1 MFYGKYMF
9 YGKFEGERQ
18 YMFYCDFKMLK
29 ESFME
34 MMEYYLYKLMIQIVC
49 EVVKMVLGFN
59 FITGNEMSMGF
70 CGFFQKKLIWK
81 RRRNWM
87 MKMNQLVQLNFWVII
102 IKFKVFMNLFFYNS

>member
-1 MFYGKYMF
+1 
-9 YGKFEGERQ
+9 
-18 YMFYCDFKMLK
+18 MFYCDFKMLK

-70 CGFFQKKLIWK
+70 CGFFLEEVDLEEEEELDDEDE
-81 RRRNWM
+81 
-87 MKMNQLVQLNFWVII
+87 LVSVV
-102 IKFKVFMNLFFYNS
+102 KFLGYYY

>member
-1 MFYGKYMF
+1 MYM
-9 YGKFEGERQ
+9 YYDKFERERQ

-59 FITGNEMSMGF
+59 FITGNKMSMGF
-70 CGFFQKKLIWK
+70 L
-81 RRRNWM
+81 
-87 MKMNQLVQLNFWVII
+87 
-102 IKFKVFMNLFFYNS
+102 LFFLEEVDLEEEEELDDEDELVSVVKFLGYYY